1 MRVLWLTLLLALS
14 PAPVRAQA
22 PAAPVVLTPD
32 AEARWV
38 AFDLTPG
45 NQIRFQMS
53 VNGRPA
59 SAVLDTGVSFTV
71 ASSEFA
77 RKAGLKLGAVGNAEA
92 IGGRVAVTWAS
103 VSALAFGGLSR
114 DGGRV
119 AVTDLKAVATG
130 GTTPVDML
138 VGADLLKHAAL
149 DIDYDA
155 RRFRLL
161 PSGRMPFRGI
171 SVPLSLASTS
181 GIYLSEVT
189 IGARRLR
196 PVIVDTGDG
205 ASVTVSP
212 EAWAAARLPQAR
224 TTTALAYGLGG
235 ELITDLAV
243 VPQLRLATLAARNVE
258 VRIEQN
264 DAFSKLTGT
273 AGRIGSGLLLRYRVL
288 LDPRAGRM
296 ILTPGRLVDTPPL
309 KSTSGLLVAL
319 DPRALRVLHVMRGSP
334 AERDGWRP
342 GDRIC
347 AIDGQRVDPSYAG
360 STLGAW
366 TAGTPGRV
374 VQLDM
379 CEGDDRQLTLANFY

>member
-1 MRVLWLTLLLALS
+1 MRVLWLTLLVAALPAS
-14 PAPVRAQA
+14 ASAQQTSAPVTLA
-22 PAAPVVLTPD
+22 PD

-38 AFDLTPG
+38 TFDLTPG
-45 NQIRFQMS
+45 NQISFRMS

-59 SAVLDTGVSFTV
+59 TAVLDTGVSFTV

-77 RKAGLKLGAVGNAEA
+77 RAAGLKLGAVGNAEA
-92 IGGRVAVTWAS
+92 IGGRVPVTWAS
-103 VSALAFGGLSR
+103 VSALALGGLSR
-114 DGGRV
+114 VGGRV

-130 GTTPVDML
+130 GTKPVDLL
-138 VGADLLKHAAL
+138 VGADLLNHAAL
-149 DIDYDA
+149 DIDYDS

-161 PSGRMPFRGI
+161 PSGRMPFRGA
-171 SVPLSLASTS
+171 SVPLSLARAS

-205 ASVTVSP
+205 ASVTVAP
-212 EAWAAARLPQAR
+212 EAWAAAQLPATR

-243 VPQLRLATLAARNVE
+243 VPQLRLATLTARNVE

-264 DAFSKLTGT
+264 DAFSKRTGT
-273 AGRIGSGLLLRYRVL
+273 AGRIGSGFLQRYRVL

-296 ILTPGRLVDTPPL
+296 ILTPGRLVDTAPL

-319 DPRALRVLHVMRGSP
+319 DPRALRVLHVMRNSP
-334 AERDGWRP
+334 AQAEGWRT

-347 AIDGQRVDPSYAG
+347 AIDGQRVDASYAG
-360 STLGAW
+360 SPLGAW
-366 TAGTPGRV
+366 TAGAPGRV
-374 VQLDM
+374 VELGM
-379 CEGDDRQLTLANFY
+379 CNGGERRLTLGAFY